1 MKSKIK
7 EKVKREPVF
16 PCLMKRAPTGTIVL
30 MIEKGHGII
39 LSGMDVGYMSYSWIM
54 SDFNPFQGSI
64 LLSND

>member
-7 EKVKREPVF
+7 QKVKSDPVF
-16 PCLMKRAPTGTIVL
+16 PCLMRRVPTGTIVL

-39 LSGMDVGYMSYSWIM
+39 LSGMDIGYMSYSWVM
-54 SDFNPFQGSI
+54 SDFKPFKGSV